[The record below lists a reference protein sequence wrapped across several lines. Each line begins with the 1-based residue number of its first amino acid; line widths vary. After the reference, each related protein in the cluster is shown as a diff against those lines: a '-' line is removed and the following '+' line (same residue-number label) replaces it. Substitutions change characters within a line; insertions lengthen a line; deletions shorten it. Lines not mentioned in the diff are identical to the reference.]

1 MKRVIGC
8 LAAALAVSM
17 VAPAFAQDQEWDEY
31 TSIQDGFT
39 VDMPGKPQIQTTT
52 WTSQY
57 RYVLPARVYTASHG
71 AEKYSVTVVD
81 YRPAEKLGEERF
93 KQCPKGAETCLGTQD
108 GRNGDIIG
116 LGYWKMDV
124 RGAMTFAML
133 KILQRDPAAKLTDMN
148 LQFQQV
154 VEGYFLQLA
163 NPDGSHTFDYITMHE
178 NRLYIFEGMTPKGYP
193 VGDLF
198 QSSVGFVDKDGN
210 QIRYTDYY
218 SNTIHGLRQY
228 VPPPAGL
235 TPADG
240 GQRTVGE
247 VHLAN

>member
-1 MKRVIGC
+1 MMRRAGPAGGAAAPRPCARRTPGTMAAAPAAARPEMNSRRRMAILRLAAEVGGKYNRRTEDQIMRVIGC
-8 LAAALAVSM
+8 LAAVLTLSM

-57 RYVLPARVYTASHG
+57 RYVLPARIYTANHG

-124 RGAMTFAML
+124 RG
-133 KILQRDPAAKLTDMN
+133 
-148 LQFQQV
+148 
-154 VEGYFLQLA
+154 
-163 NPDGSHTFDYITMHE
+163 
-178 NRLYIFEGMTPKGYP
+178 
-193 VGDLF
+193 
-198 QSSVGFVDKDGN
+198 
-210 QIRYTDYY
+210 
-218 SNTIHGLRQY
+218 
-228 VPPPAGL
+228 
-235 TPADG
+235 
-240 GQRTVGE
+240 
-247 VHLAN
+247 